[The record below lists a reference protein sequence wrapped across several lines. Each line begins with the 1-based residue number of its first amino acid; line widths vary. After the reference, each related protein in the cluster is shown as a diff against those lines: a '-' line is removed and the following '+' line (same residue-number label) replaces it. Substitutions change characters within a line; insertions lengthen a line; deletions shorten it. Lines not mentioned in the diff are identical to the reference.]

1 MYTGFA
7 STTDTYVALM
17 ALSEF
22 SRKLRIVERGSDI
35 NLQYSFE
42 STVRRMEIKADS
54 STLLQR
60 RILVPET
67 KEIQLRASGGGI
79 GLVQVAYQFNIAVNG
94 AWYFIFLNFS
104 CIICTDI
111 PNHFVHCP
119 FCFFTSFYNGKQ
131 IV

>member
-1 MYTGFA
+1 
-7 STTDTYVALM
+7 M

-42 STVRRMEIKADS
+42 STVRRMEIKADA

-67 KEIQLRASGGGI
+67 KDIQIRASGGGI
-79 GLVQVAYQFNIAVNG
+79 GLVQVGYQFNVAVNG
-94 AWYFIFLNFS
+94 AWYVSTQFFS
-104 CIICTDI
+104 TLKICSTT
-111 PNHFVHCP
+111 H
-119 FCFFTSFYNGKQ
+119 Y
-131 IV
+131 

>member
-1 MYTGFA
+1 
-7 STTDTYVALM
+7 M

-42 STVRRMEIKADS
+42 STVRRMEIKADA

-67 KEIQLRASGGGI
+67 KEIQIRASGGGI
-79 GLVQVAYQFNIAVNG
+79 GLVQVGYQFNVAVNG
-94 AWYFIFLNFS
+94 AWYVLNSFLLL
-104 CIICTDI
+104 
-111 PNHFVHCP
+111 
-119 FCFFTSFYNGKQ
+119 K
-131 IV
+131 